1 MFFQF
6 ISKCQA
12 EILRCAPPSSHVVIF
27 LVFSEFWFFVFVV
40 CVYVGGGG
48 GEAWEEGGWP
58 ISQASSLG
66 WWTANF
72 ATTPEDS
79 RDEFAVAYNPPILR
93 NITESKMLS
102 QSRNKLVI
110 GAAVKQVCFLHVFPC
125 YSSAIVDNFAFYR
138 AL

>member
-40 CVYVGGGG
+40 CVYGGGEGGG
-48 GEAWEEGGWP
+48 GEGGGWP

-66 WWTANF
+66 WRTANF

-93 NITESKMLS
+93 NITESKILS
-102 QSRNKLVI
+102 LSRNKLVI

>member
-1 MFFQF
+1 MPSRNSEVCPTFFTCRDF
-6 ISKCQA
+6 FSIFR
-12 EILRCAPPSSHVVIF
+12 ILIF
-27 LVFSEFWFFVFVV
+27 CFCCV
-40 CVYVGGGG
+40 CVCWGGGG
-48 GEAWEEGGWP
+48 GGGGGGGWP

-66 WWTANF
+66 WRTANF

-93 NITESKMLS
+93 NITESKILS
-102 QSRNKLVI
+102 LSRNKLVI